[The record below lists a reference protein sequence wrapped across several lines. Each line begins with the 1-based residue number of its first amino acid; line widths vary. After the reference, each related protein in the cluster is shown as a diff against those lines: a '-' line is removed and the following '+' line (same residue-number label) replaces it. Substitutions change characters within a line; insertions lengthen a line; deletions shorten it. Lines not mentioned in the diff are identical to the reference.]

1 MFAFLRAFLRVF
13 VAAQF
18 LMPGTAEA
26 QSHPTFCARILMDDD
41 VQEILHCPLCSYPV
55 SDGPTFFVRTEE
67 GLNVAFTN
75 ASTAV
80 GVVELLNLM
89 AYAQDRC
96 EQNSIRAGFRRVR
109 ENDGASGQAP
119 VTGPAGNRRCVW
131 TVAPAPR
138 LVCPDGSRSAAL
150 FIDADARF
158 RRCESRRGILVRRKP
173 PAAGLGA
180 IGEAAGDCNK

>member
-1 MFAFLRAFLRVF
+1 MFVFLRAFLSVF

-26 QSHPTFCARILMDDD
+26 QSHPTFYARILMDDD
-41 VQEILHCPLCSYPV
+41 VQKILHCPLCSYPV
-55 SDGPTFFVRTEE
+55 SDGQTFFVRTEE
-67 GLNVAFTN
+67 GLNVAFTD

-96 EQNSIRAGFRRVR
+96 DRTQYELALDEYAKMMGLR
-109 ENDGASGQAP
+109 DKT
-119 VTGPAGNRRCVW
+119 VTGPAGDRRCVW
-131 TVAPAPR
+131 TVAAAPR

-150 FIDADARF
+150 
-158 RRCESRRGILVRRKP
+158 S
-173 PAAGLGA
+173 
-180 IGEAAGDCNK
+180 